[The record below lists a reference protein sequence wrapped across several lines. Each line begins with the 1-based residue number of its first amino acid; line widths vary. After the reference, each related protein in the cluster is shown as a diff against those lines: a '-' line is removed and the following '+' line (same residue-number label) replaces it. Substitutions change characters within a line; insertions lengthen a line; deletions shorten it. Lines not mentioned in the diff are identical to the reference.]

1 MKTLKL
7 TALIIMII
15 GALNWGL
22 IGMFNFNLVAFLF
35 DGLSVVVSRIVYSLV
50 GIAGITALV
59 CLFVPDTDVERDYSE
74 HDYKLNKFEHE

>member
-1 MKTLKL
+1 MKTVKL

-22 IGMFNFNLVAFLF
+22 IGMFDFNLVAFLF
-35 DGLSVVVSRIVYSLV
+35 DGLSVVISRIVYSLV

-59 CLFVPDTDVERDYSE
+59 CLFIPDNVMEQDYSE
-74 HDYKLNKFEHE
+74 DNYKLNKYEHE